1 MWCHC
6 LTKQG
11 CIAGCGLLCAPTAV
25 AMTRVTLH
33 ARDLPT
39 RSRGT
44 LRRRRPLTVE
54 LRRAR
59 SSIHPRARNY
69 GGSRWRRSRSSG
81 HKHKRSFPP
90 LASRVVSA
98 IPRQARRGA
107 SGGPPRPRQRDIDR
121 PRPTVGAS
129 ATTPRALSTSWRERG
144 GRNRWIRRRRADR
157 TIASDSYGEKSA
169 RRSATRGELSWQQL

>member
-1 MWCHC
+1 MEILFCMDYRCTATILQLSYILEVSHAPFGPHALPHPFRTSPTWCHC

-33 ARDLPT
+33 ARDSPT

-69 GGSRWRRSRSSG
+69 GGPRWRWSHSSE
-81 HKHKRSFPP
+81 HRHKRSFSP

-107 SGGPPRPRQRDIDR
+107 SGGPLRPRQSDIDR
-121 PRPTVGAS
+121 PRPTFGAS
-129 ATTPRALSTSWRERG
+129 ATTPRAL
-144 GRNRWIRRRRADR
+144 
-157 TIASDSYGEKSA
+157 K
-169 RRSATRGELSWQQL
+169 